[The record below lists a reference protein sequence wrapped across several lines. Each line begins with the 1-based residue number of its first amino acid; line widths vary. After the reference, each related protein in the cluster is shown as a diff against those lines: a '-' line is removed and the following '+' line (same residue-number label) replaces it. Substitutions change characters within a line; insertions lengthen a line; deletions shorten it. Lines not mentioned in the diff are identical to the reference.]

1 MGEVKMV
8 KVVSAAAAG
17 VVFIVAAAGSRVV
30 DEDEQ
35 QPRFYDE
42 AAFSEYE
49 SDGEEWGNYNAIPD
63 LYKEEQRLV
72 TVQRNSNRRKKTG
85 QSNVQEM
92 ANNPFDDP
100 FFNEFVRK
108 HKKKQVQVTVQQPA
122 KDQAARPPT
131 PAITVAPVKKQAAKV
146 TKPPQK
152 FVKKVEQQGKPIK
165 TKAEKQKQNELIRD
179 FTLMISKLLFQL
191 SQIKE

>member
-63 LYKEEQRLV
+63 LYNEEQRLV

-108 HKKKQVQVTVQQPA
+108 SRNKSRYNNPQK
-122 KDQAARPPT
+122 
-131 PAITVAPVKKQAAKV
+131 I
-146 TKPPQK
+146 KPPDHQRLQLLLLQLRSK
-152 FVKKVEQQGKPIK
+152 RLRS
-165 TKAEKQKQNELIRD
+165 QNHRRNLRKRSSNRGNQSRRRRK
-179 FTLMISKLLFQL
+179 SK
-191 SQIKE
+191 SKMN

>member
-1 MGEVKMV
+1 MGSEVKMV

-63 LYKEEQRLV
+63 LYNEEQRLV
-72 TVQRNSNRRKKTG
+72 TVQRNSNSRKKSRYNNPQKIKPPDHQRLQLLLLQLRSKRLRSQNHRRNLRKRSSNRGNQSRRRRK
-85 QSNVQEM
+85 
-92 ANNPFDDP
+92 
-100 FFNEFVRK
+100 
-108 HKKKQVQVTVQQPA
+108 
-122 KDQAARPPT
+122 
-131 PAITVAPVKKQAAKV
+131 
-146 TKPPQK
+146 
-152 FVKKVEQQGKPIK
+152 
-165 TKAEKQKQNELIRD
+165 
-179 FTLMISKLLFQL
+179 SK
-191 SQIKE
+191 SKMN

>member
-1 MGEVKMV
+1 MGSEVKMV

-63 LYKEEQRLV
+63 LYNEEQRLV
-72 TVQRNSNRRKKTG
+72 SVQRNSNRRKKTG

-100 FFNEFVRK
+100 FFNQFIKK
-108 HKKKQVQVTVQQPA
+108 HKKKQEQATTVQQPA
-122 KDQAARPPT
+122 KIQATRPPT
-131 PAITVAPVKKQAAKV
+131 PAATSAPVKKQAVKV
-146 TKPPQK
+146 SQPPQQ
-152 FVKKVEQQGKPIK
+152 FEKKAEQNGKPLK
-165 TKAEKQKQNELIRD
+165 TNGE
-179 FTLMISKLLFQL
+179 
-191 SQIKE
+191 